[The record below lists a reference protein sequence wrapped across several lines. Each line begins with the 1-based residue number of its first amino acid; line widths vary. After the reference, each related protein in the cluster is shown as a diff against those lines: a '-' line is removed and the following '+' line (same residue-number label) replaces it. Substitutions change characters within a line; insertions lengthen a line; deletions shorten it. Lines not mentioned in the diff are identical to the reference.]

1 MKLASVRLAGA
12 PTFGAITERGFVD
25 FGPSFAARCTDLRG
39 LLGSGLMDEAR
50 QLAVAGPATALKDLV
65 FERPIPNLDARMLA
79 VGWAYKDHQTETGKE
94 APTHPFFFSK
104 HPQAMVGHGAPL
116 QRPQVSERFD
126 YEGEIA
132 LVIGKAGRHIPEAH
146 ALDHIAGY
154 SIVMDGSVR
163 DWQAHSVTAGKN
175 FDASSAYGPWLV
187 TADEVSDPGELELVT
202 RLNGVEMQRT
212 FFREMAWRLAYL
224 VSYAS
229 TICRLEPGDAISTG
243 TPAGVGNKRQPPV
256 YLKPGD
262 TLSVEVSGIGMLSN
276 PVIDE
281 DTAAST

>member
-1 MKLASVRLAGA
+1 MKLASVRLDGA
-12 PTFGAITERGFVD
+12 STFGSVTERGFVD
-25 FGPSFAARCTDLRG
+25 FGPTFSGRCIDLRG
-39 LLGSGLMDEAR
+39 LLGSGLMAEAR
-50 QLAVAGPATALKDLV
+50 ELAAAGPATAIKDLV

-79 VGWAYKDHQTETGKE
+79 VGWAYKDHQAETGKE
-94 APTHPFFFSK
+94 APAYPFFFSK
-104 HPQAMVGHGAPL
+104 HPQSMVGHGTPL

-132 LVIGKAGRHIPEAH
+132 LVIGKAGRHIPEDR
-146 ALDHIAGY
+146 ALEHIAGY
-154 SIVMDGSVR
+154 TIVMDGSVR

-175 FDASSAYGPWLV
+175 FDASSSYGPWLV
-187 TADEVSDPGELELVT
+187 TADEVSEPGRMELVT

-212 FFREMAWRLAYL
+212 HFKEMAWRLAYL

-243 TPAGVGNKRQPPV
+243 TPAGVGNKRVPPV
-256 YLKPGD
+256 YLKAGD

-281 DTAAST
+281 QTQAT